1 MLGESHDLLHE
12 FPNLHEKIAGLRDSD
27 EEFARLMT
35 EYDTLDARVRKLEEL
50 GTPVADETIE
60 DLKKERLLLKD
71 RLYEILRAS

>member
-12 FPNLHEKIAGLRDSD
+12 FPDLEGRIAILRESD
-27 EEFARLMT
+27 EQFTDLMN
-35 EYDTLDARVRKLEEL
+35 EYDTLDARVRRLEEL

-71 RLYEILRAS
+71 RLYEMLRS

>member
-12 FPNLHEKIAGLRDSD
+12 FPDLEGRIAILRESD
-27 EEFARLMT
+27 EQFTELMN
-35 EYDTLDARVRKLEEL
+35 EYDTLDARVRRLEEL

-71 RLYEILRAS
+71 RLYEMLRS

>member
-12 FPNLHEKIAGLRDSD
+12 FPNLEEKIAGLRESN
-27 EEFARLMT
+27 EEFATLMA
-35 EYDTLDARVRKLEEL
+35 EYDTLDARVRRLEEL

-71 RLYEILRAS
+71 RLYEILRS